1 MSPPEKRKRTSN
13 PVLSLLDLPTDQ
25 LEQIVHS
32 LPIESLESLRR
43 SSNLLKTYVES
54 TVNVLQKLYQDEIA
68 KPLKQII
75 QPIIQQNPRK
85 SNSTLNH
92 ILSECDKILTN
103 YAEFIHNEY
112 RSLNNLKTSIEKAL
126 HMINDD
132 LNKLERSNLTPREKA
147 ADQKRI
153 TKMGN
158 MVSIL
163 QKIDARIQ
171 QLS

>member
-1 MSPPEKRKRTSN
+1 MSSPQKRKRTSN

-32 LPIESLESLRR
+32 LPVESLESLRR
-43 SSNLLKTYVES
+43 SSTLLKTYVES
-54 TVNVLQKLYQDEIA
+54 TVNVLQRLYQDEIA

-75 QPIIQQNPRK
+75 QQNPRK
-85 SNSTLNH
+85 SNATLNH
-92 ILSECDKILTN
+92 ILSECDKIIN
-103 YAEFIHNEY
+103 RYPEFIHNEY
-112 RSLNNLKTSIEKAL
+112 RSLDNLKTSIDKAL
-126 HMINDD
+126 HKMNDD
-132 LNKLERSNLTPREKA
+132 LNKLERSDLTAREKA
-147 ADQKRI
+147 VDQKRI
-153 TKMGN
+153 TKMGS